1 MKSPLIT
8 KKSEVSQGDSQGGKE
23 ASGEKKW
30 DRGGRETAGDVAP
43 GRSVEAFQFGDV
55 GSA

>member
-1 MKSPLIT
+1 M
-8 KKSEVSQGDSQGGKE
+8 SQGDSQGGKE